1 MNSRR
6 NTPKDES
13 DQTPRQ
19 PKRSW
24 LDGPQIPSQFDTDNT
39 ARWPGEHLGLPAKG
53 PGSLA
58 SVMRR
63 TGGVFIDWFICLA
76 IANGVVAITSSLGGV
91 ATVTPMIYLLLGVI
105 SVWLFAR
112 TPGQAILG
120 MGVARID
127 ADARVNFLRAFARTF
142 FTLFIFPAVLVDA
155 DGRGIHDRATGT
167 SVVMG

>member
-1 MNSRR
+1 MNSPEKKPR
-6 NTPKDES
+6 NTKS
-13 DQTPRQ
+13 A

-24 LDGPQIPSQFDTDNT
+24 LDGPQIPAQFDGERP
-39 ARWPGEHLGLPAKG
+39 ARWPGEHLGLPKSG
-53 PGSLA
+53 PGALA

-63 TGGVFIDWFICLA
+63 TGGVFIDWFICL
-76 IANGVVAITSSLGGV
+76 ILANSVVALTSVLGGV
-91 ATVTPMIYLLLGVI
+91 STVTPMIYLIIGVI

-112 TPGQAILG
+112 TPGQALLG

-127 ADARVNFLRAFARTF
+127 ANERVNFPRAFARTF

-167 SVVMG
+167 AVVFG